1 MDQNN
6 NSQKWLILF
15 WSRGAPKKN
24 LFWLRGFSKIGKIK
38 SSILFWL
45 SHEPELEVSGC
56 GGLPVA
62 GRLLKASL
70 AQAGGEGGGKEG
82 SQNYRLMGCLWQPAQ
97 VADSFFGRQ
106 GRGEGS
112 VVVISL

>member
-1 MDQNN
+1 MHQ
-6 NSQKWLILF
+6 
-15 WSRGAPKKN
+15 KN

-70 AQAGGEGGGKEG
+70 VQAGGEGGGKEG
-82 SQNYRLMGCLWQPAQ
+82 SQNYRLMGCLH
-97 VADSFFGRQ
+97 R
-106 GRGEGS
+106 
-112 VVVISL
+112 

>member
-15 WSRGAPKKN
+15 WSRGAQKKII
-24 LFWLRGFSKIGKIK
+24 LAQGFSKIGKIK

-45 SHEPELEVSGC
+45 SHGPGLEVFGC

-70 AQAGGEGGGKEG
+70 AQAGGREGRESKLQIDGLWWAACGSQPRLLKASLAGRGGG
-82 SQNYRLMGCLWQPAQ
+82 RAQ
-97 VADSFFGRQ
+97 
-106 GRGEGS
+106 
-112 VVVISL
+112 

>member
-1 MDQNN
+1 MNQNN

-15 WSRGAPKKN
+15 CSRGAPKKN
-24 LFWLRGFSKIGKIK
+24 LFWFRGFSKIGKIK

-82 SQNYRLMGCLWQPAQ
+82 SQNYRLMGCGGLP
-97 VADSFFGRQ
+97 VAASPGC
-106 GRGEGS
+106 
-112 VVVISL
+112 